1 MNAMAD
7 IDTGKARS
15 NVQSALDILSNIGS
29 DILELDGQEAD
40 IERINTEFINLR
52 TLLTSALTNLG
63 GTPE

>member
-1 MNAMAD
+1 MAD